1 MPNFKHILFPVD
13 FSQQGCNVAP
23 YVLCMARRY
32 GAHVSLLHV
41 MELPTGAYPG
51 WPAQA
56 AVIDYQAMADDRK
69 LRLESYL
76 KHEFAEVATTR
87 LLREGDP
94 AHAIAEY
101 VQKEHVDLVMM
112 PTHGYGPFRRF
123 LLGSVTAKVLHDVK
137 CAVWTSAHISEAPAP
152 PAGYRH
158 ILCAV
163 DFTEKAAPLIVWT
176 TRLAREQG
184 ATVKLVHA
192 IPAAQPPDGIDI
204 EGHKFRAYLIDVSRE
219 ELARVQREAGTALE
233 TIVEGG
239 EVAPVVRR
247 AAEENQADLVVIGR
261 GVLQELFGRMRT
273 HVYSVIREAPCPVIS
288 V

>member
-13 FSQQGCNVAP
+13 FSQQCCNVAP
-23 YVLCMARRY
+23 YVLCMARRS
-32 GAHVSLLHV
+32 GAHVSMLHV

-56 AVIDYQAMADDRK
+56 AVVDFEAMAEDRK
-69 LRLESYL
+69 KRLESYL
-76 KHEFAEVATTR
+76 KNEFAEVATTR
-87 LLREGDP
+87 LTREGDP
-94 AHAIAEY
+94 AHAITEY
-101 VQKEHVDLVMM
+101 ASKEHVDLIMM

-137 CAVWTSAHISEAPAP
+137 CPVWTSAHVSEPPAP

-158 ILCAV
+158 IVCAV
-163 DFTEKAAPLIVWT
+163 DFTEMAAPLIVWAS
-176 TRLAREQG
+176 RFAREQG
-184 ATVKLVHA
+184 AMVKLVHA

-204 EGHKFRAYLIDVSRE
+204 EGRKFRSYLLDVSRE
-219 ELARVQREAGTALE
+219 ELAKVQREAGTAFDA
-233 TIVEGG
+233 IVEGG
-239 EVAPVVRR
+239 DVAPVVRR
-247 AAEENQADLVVIGR
+247 AAEETEADLVIIGR

>member
-13 FSQQGCNVAP
+13 FSQQCCNVAP
-23 YVLCMARRY
+23 YVLSMARRY
-32 GAHVSLLHV
+32 GAHVTMLHV
-41 MELPTGAYPG
+41 MELPTGTYPG

-56 AVIDYQAMADDRK
+56 AVVDFEALADARK
-69 LRLESYL
+69 KRLESYL
-76 KHEFAEVATTR
+76 KVEFAEVGQTR
-87 LLREGDP
+87 LMHEGDP
-94 AHAIAEY
+94 AHAITEY

-137 CAVWTSAHISEAPAP
+137 CPVWTSAHIPEAPAL

-158 ILCAV
+158 VLCAV
-163 DFTEKAAPLIVWT
+163 DFTEKAAPLIIWT
-176 TRLAREQG
+176 TRFAREHG

-204 EGHKFRAYLIDVSRE
+204 EGRKFRAYLMDMSRE
-219 ELARVQREAGTALE
+219 ELAKVQREAGTSFE

-239 EVAPVVRR
+239 DVAPVVSR
-247 AAEENQADLVVIGR
+247 AAAENEADLVVIGR
-261 GVLQELFGRMRT
+261 GVLQEFFGRMRT
-273 HVYSVIREAPCPVIS
+273 HVYSVIREAPCPVVS